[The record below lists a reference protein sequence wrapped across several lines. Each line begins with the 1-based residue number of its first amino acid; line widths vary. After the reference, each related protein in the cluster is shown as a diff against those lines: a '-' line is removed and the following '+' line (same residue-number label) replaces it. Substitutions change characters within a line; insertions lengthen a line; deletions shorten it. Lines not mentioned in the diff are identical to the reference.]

1 MKIRTL
7 LIIGFLF
14 IPNLSFADGSLG
26 VCSKTGYTIA
36 TLNGVFTDDKG
47 ARTNLVALSKI
58 FGPVW
63 NNQGISYQ
71 YLLNDT
77 HLGGLGDLLAS
88 AYQKY
93 FDSETVEDYDLVEML
108 KAASEK
114 VTTQKLLLVGH
125 SQGNFYA
132 NSFYDKVA
140 GKNGGVP
147 KESIGVYSV
156 ATPSG
161 RVAGGGKWLTSDT
174 DKVIAGAVARTPF
187 RNIMRPNTHIE
198 LQVGDD
204 SLGHTLSG
212 VYLKYKGDTIISDIA
227 WSLDKLTTNNTERTI
242 CIDPPKIT
250 VAHKAVGAM
259 FAVADPVANA
269 SKKALVYSVGVAY
282 RGSVFVVKVG
292 VNTTA
297 VATVWTYKT
306 GVAAAKAAGNAVADV
321 TGAAYSAVK
330 SLVNGQNCGNHFC

>member
-36 TLNGVFTDDKG
+36 TLNGVFTDDKE
-47 ARTNLVALSKI
+47 ARTNMVAISKI

-77 HLGGLGDLLAS
+77 HLGGVGDLLAS

-140 GKNGGVP
+140 GQ
-147 KESIGVYSV
+147 E
-156 ATPSG
+156 G
-161 RVAGGGKWLTSDT
+161 RGTEKKKHLLN
-174 DKVIAGAVARTPF
+174 IA
-187 RNIMRPNTHIE
+187 N
-198 LQVGDD
+198 
-204 SLGHTLSG
+204 
-212 VYLKYKGDTIISDIA
+212 
-227 WSLDKLTTNNTERTI
+227 
-242 CIDPPKIT
+242 PP
-250 VAHKAVGAM
+250 
-259 FAVADPVANA
+259 PP
-269 SKKALVYSVGVAY
+269 
-282 RGSVFVVKVG
+282 
-292 VNTTA
+292 
-297 VATVWTYKT
+297 
-306 GVAAAKAAGNAVADV
+306 
-321 TGAAYSAVK
+321 
-330 SLVNGQNCGNHFC
+330 